1 MPDMA
6 WEALTH
12 TRETGIETSMQEY
25 KTIKDL
31 AKLLNLFNN
40 LNTEELSVAEIS
52 KVLAMSPS
60 KVSRMLGTL
69 EGEGIIE
76 RENKNGKYRLGI
88 MLFEL
93 GVTYA
98 YHFPLRKIIRPHIE
112 QMAKEIQVTVSW
124 AVLKKNRVIVLD
136 RIQNIPIDILAYRVG
151 LNMPVH
157 STSVGKVL
165 LAHLPEEK
173 QESILRSI
181 DLNKVT
187 DVTVT
192 EPERIRQHLNVTK
205 ERGYATDEEE
215 TYEGVNCIAVPIRDG
230 SGQVICA
237 ISLMDEKSRTSR
249 DQLYKH
255 IDYLK
260 DKALFISRQ
269 LGFRNF

>member
-6 WEALTH
+6 WEELTH
-12 TRETGIETSMQEY
+12 VRETGIETPMQEY

-31 AKLLNLFNN
+31 AKLLKLFNN
-40 LNTEELSVAEIS
+40 FHTEELSVAEIS

-76 RENKNGKYRLGI
+76 RQKRNGKYRLGI

-93 GVTYA
+93 GVAYA

-136 RIQNIPIDILAYRVG
+136 RIQNLPIDVLAYRVG

-165 LAHLPEEK
+165 LAHLPEE
-173 QESILRSI
+173 QQDAILKSV

-187 DVTVT
+187 DATMI
-192 EPERIRQHLNVTK
+192 EPDEIKQHLKLTK
-205 ERGYATDEEE
+205 ARGYATDEEE
-215 TYEGVNCIAVPIRDG
+215 TYEGINCIAAPIRDG
-230 SGQVICA
+230 GGEVICA

-249 DQLYKH
+249 EQLYQH
-255 IDYLK
+255 VDYLK
-260 DKALFISRQ
+260 EKALFISRQ

>member
-1 MPDMA
+1 
-6 WEALTH
+6 
-12 TRETGIETSMQEY
+12 MQEY

-31 AKLLNLFNN
+31 AKLLSLFNN
-40 LNTEELSVAEIS
+40 FHTEELSVTEIS
-52 KVLAMSPS
+52 KALGMSPS

-76 RENKNGKYRLGI
+76 RENRNGKYRLGI

-93 GVTYA
+93 GVAYA

-124 AVLKKNRVIVLD
+124 AVMKKNRVIVLD
-136 RIQNIPIDILAYRVG
+136 RIQNLPIDVLAYRVG

-173 QESILRSI
+173 QDAILRSI

-187 DVTVT
+187 DATIIDL
-192 EPERIRQHLNVTK
+192 EHIKEHLKLTK

-215 TYEGVNCIAVPIRDG
+215 TYENINCIAVPIRDG

-249 DQLYKH
+249 EQLYKH

-260 DKALFISRQ
+260 EKALFISRQ

>member
-1 MPDMA
+1 
-6 WEALTH
+6 L
-12 TRETGIETSMQEY
+12 QEY

-31 AKLLNLFNN
+31 AKLLSLFNN
-40 LNTEELSVAEIS
+40 FHTEELSVAEIS
-52 KVLAMSPS
+52 KVLGMSPS

-93 GVTYA
+93 GVAYA

-112 QMAKEIQVTVSW
+112 QMAKEIQLTVSW
-124 AVLKKNRVIVLD
+124 AVLKKNRVIILD
-136 RIQNIPIDILAYRVG
+136 RIQNIPIDVLAYRVG

-173 QESILRSI
+173 QDAILTSSE
-181 DLNKVT
+181 LNKVT
-187 DVTVT
+187 DATMT
-192 EPERIRQHLNVTK
+192 EPHQIKQHLKLVK
-205 ERGYATDEEE
+205 ENGYATDEEE
-215 TYEGVNCIAVPIRDG
+215 TYAGINCIAVPIRDG

-237 ISLMDEKSRTSR
+237 MSLMDENARTSR
-249 DQLYKH
+249 EQLYNH

-260 DKALFISRQ
+260 EKALFISRQ